1 LDNHNEIDEMRP
13 NGKQRAGRVNQLC
26 VVVVVLLL
34 WVVWG
39 EKGSAPAAAPN
50 RSISVIVG
58 FSPGGA
64 YDLYARV
71 LAKYMG
77 NYLPG
82 NPTVVVENMPGA
94 GGLKAANYLYQVAP
108 KDGSAF
114 GTFARGV
121 VVGPLFGQGAFDGTK
136 FSWIGSITD
145 DVNVCLSWHTSQVKT
160 WSDVMTKPFAV
171 AGQGPQADPNIYANL
186 VKNLFGAPINVV
198 NGYPGSNE
206 ILLAMERGEVDGVC
220 ALSYSTARTTLDE
233 KIKNKDIN
241 IVFQAG
247 LKKATELPDVP
258 LLLDFASDDK
268 QRAIL
273 KLVMG
278 VQGMARPFVAPPGLP
293 QARIDE
299 LRRAFDETMSNPG
312 FMTEAKKL
320 NLEVNPA
327 PGTEVEALVADLY
340 RTPHEVVEQA
350 RRAITEH

>member
-1 LDNHNEIDEMRP
+1 MGIDVMRR
-13 NGKQRAGRVNQLC
+13 NGKQRAERLNRLC
-26 VVVVVLLL
+26 LVAVALLL
-34 WVVWG
+34 WAAWSG
-39 EKGSAPAAAPN
+39 KGFALDAAPN

-58 FSPGGA
+58 FTPGGA

-71 LAKYMG
+71 LAKHLG
-77 NYLPG
+77 KYLPG
-82 NPTVVVENMPGA
+82 KPTVVVENMPGA

-108 KDGSAF
+108 KDGSTF

-121 VVGPLFGQGAFDGTK
+121 VIGPLFGQGAFDGTK

-145 DVNVCLSWHTSQVKT
+145 DVNVCLSWRTSQVRT
-160 WSDVMTKPFAV
+160 WNDVMTKPFTV
-171 AGQGPQADPNIYANL
+171 AGQGPQADPNVYANL
-186 VKNLFGAPINVV
+186 VKNLFGAPIKLV

-206 ILLAMERGEVDGVC
+206 IVLAMERGEVDGVC

-233 KIKNKDIN
+233 KIKNKSIN

-247 LKKATELPDVP
+247 LKKAAELPDVP
-258 LLLDFASDDK
+258 LLLDLARDDK

-293 QARIDE
+293 QARIEE
-299 LRRAFDETMSNPG
+299 LRMAFAETMSDPA
-312 FMTEAKKL
+312 FLTEAKKL

-327 PGTEVEALVADLY
+327 SGGEVEALVANLY
-340 RTPHEVVEQA
+340 RTPRDVVEQA
-350 RRAITEH
+350 QRAITEH

>member
-1 LDNHNEIDEMRP
+1 MRIDVMPRSGNRRERLS
-13 NGKQRAGRVNQLC
+13 RFWLVFVALI
-26 VVVVVLLL
+26 L
-34 WVVWG
+34 WANCSQ
-39 EKGSAPAAAPN
+39 KGSALDAASH
-50 RSISVIVG
+50 RSVSIIVG

-71 LAKYMG
+71 LAKYIG
-77 NYLPG
+77 NHLPG
-82 NPTVVVENMPGA
+82 KPTVVVENMPGA

-108 KDGSAF
+108 KDGSTF

-121 VVGPLFGQGAFDGTK
+121 VIGPLFGQGAFDGTK

-145 DVNVCLSWHTSQVKT
+145 DVNVCLSWHTSQVRT

-186 VKNLFGAPINVV
+186 VKNLFGAPLSLV

-206 ILLAMERGEVDGVC
+206 IVLAMERGEVDGVC

-247 LKKATELPDVP
+247 LKKAAELSDVP
-258 LLLDFASDDK
+258 LLLDLASDEK
-268 QRAIL
+268 KHAIL
-273 KLVMG
+273 KLIMG

-293 QARIDE
+293 QTRIQE
-299 LRRAFDETMSNPG
+299 LRTAFAETMSDPA
-312 FMTEAKKL
+312 FMNEAKKL

-327 PGTEVEALVADLY
+327 SGAQVEALVTDLY
-340 RTPHEVVEQA
+340 RTPREVVEQA
-350 RRAITEH
+350 QWAIAEH